1 MKKDIVNL
9 GKIYSVANYIV
20 DLTNRY
26 NESVDFN
33 SRITLSCKR
42 LQNLLFLFEI
52 EYKLRT
58 NGKKC
63 LDEHF
68 YAWPGGPAIPV
79 VYNRYVQFQT
89 GEMLTVEGAY
99 DSPITE
105 DEKFIALKVFE
116 DTIGISTSILS
127 KACKQGPWQDVFNP
141 NDPEHKQVIPD
152 DEILKYWSSVRFPLK
167 SLYEE
172 QLEM

>member
-1 MKKDIVNL
+1 MKKDTVNP

-33 SRITLSCKR
+33 SRIPLSCKR
-42 LQNLLFLFEI
+42 LQNLLFLFEV

-63 LDEHF
+63 LDEYF
-68 YAWPGGPAIPV
+68 YAWPSGPAIPI

-89 GEMLTVEGAY
+89 GEMITIEDGY

-105 DEKFIALKVFE
+105 DEKIIVLKVFE

-127 KACKQGPWQDVFNP
+127 EVCKQGPWQDVFNP
-141 NDPEHKQVIPD
+141 NDSEHKQVILD
-152 DEILKYWSSVRFPLK
+152 DEIFKHWSSVRFQLK
-167 SLYEE
+167 YTHEE
-172 QLEM
+172 QL

>member
-1 MKKDIVNL
+1 MKKDIENS
-9 GKIYSVANYIV
+9 GKIYSVANYFV
-20 DLTNRY
+20 DLTNRH

-33 SRITLSCKR
+33 SRISLSCKR
-42 LQNLLFLFEI
+42 LQHLLFLFEI
-52 EYKLRT
+52 EYKLKT

-68 YAWPGGPAIPV
+68 YAWPGGPTIPI
-79 VYNRYVQFQT
+79 VYCRYVQFQN
-89 GEMLTVEGAY
+89 GEMITVEDGY

-105 DEKFIALKVFE
+105 DEKFIASKIFE
-116 DTIGISTSILS
+116 DTIGISTSIIS

-141 NDPEHKQVIPD
+141 DDPQHKQVIAD
-152 DEILKYWSSVRFPLK
+152 DEIFKYWSNVGFPLK
-167 SLYEE
+167 SPYEE